1 MEQPQSIVV
10 IPKVGKTAHLVTGPK
25 RSMNSLITPSDGK
38 TADGVA
44 ESAGNGKPPPPVAAE
59 SLTDALDPT
68 KPPDAA
74 VRWMARNCPSNVD
87 LATLS
92 NVCVRWRRVVAGTI
106 ADDLLRPY
114 ANDLSDGSH
123 GGGGGDDDDDDRNT
137 TDAKDGAGEGQNGGH
152 KSNVDEGGTSATNI
166 KSCSSRSDL
175 AKLYPVASLL
185 LPEMAMELIERRKD
199 SMMDTETKDGNGGD
213 NTAGYS
219 LEDGEALVPI
229 KGGEDD
235 EGETEADAKG
245 ADGTADGEEDG
256 NDERTPAAATID
268 GEGQFCLAW
277 FAPSGIQIQS
287 VRVGDEGDDHSFSSS
302 SSEGIPDTDAAS
314 RRSSITPPF
323 GPSGQETYDLSE
335 TEEVAADKDK
345 ARRRGYLSGKDSS
358 GGGGA
363 KGGGGGVSGAAGT
376 SGPGGTKGPSPAPD
390 PNSPLRRRPPM
401 NRTVATGAGAVVK
414 KKKSTDDASG
424 RLQTCALGWSSYL
437 SAMDVLLPF
446 GFSTSFVRVS
456 SLLRFATD
464 WNNLPLPFFVTFL
477 HLD

>member
-1 MEQPQSIVV
+1 MTRLNP
-10 IPKVGKTAHLVTGPK
+10 
-25 RSMNSLITPSDGK
+25 PSDGK
-38 TADGVA
+38 TAYVVA
-44 ESAGNGKPPPPVAAE
+44 GSAGNGSKSPPSVAAD
-59 SLTDALDPT
+59 SSTDALDPT

-74 VRWMARNCPSNVD
+74 IRWMARNCASNVD

-92 NVCVRWRRVVAGTI
+92 NVCARWRRVVEATI
-106 ADDLLRPY
+106 TDDLLLPY
-114 ANDLSDGSH
+114 ANHLSDGGH
-123 GGGGGDDDDDDRNT
+123 GGSDDDDDDDDDGSKDNG
-137 TDAKDGAGEGQNGGH
+137 AKDGAEAGQNGGH
-152 KSNVDEGGTSATNI
+152 MSNVNKGVTSATDI
-166 KSCSSRSDL
+166 KSRSRSDL

-185 LPEMAMELIERRKD
+185 LPEMVMELLERRKD
-199 SMMDTETKDGNGGD
+199 SMINTEIEDGNGGD

-219 LEDGEALVPI
+219 PEDGEALVPI

-235 EGETEADAKG
+235 EGGTEADAKG
-245 ADGTADGEEDG
+245 ADGAACGKENGEDENALATTTTADS
-256 NDERTPAAATID
+256 
-268 GEGQFCLAW
+268 EGQFCLAW

-287 VRVGDEGDDHSFSSS
+287 VRVGDDGDDHSVSSS

-363 KGGGGGVSGAAGT
+363 KGGGGGGGGGAAGT
-376 SGPGGTKGPSPAPD
+376 GGAGGARGPSPAPD

-401 NRTVATGAGAVVK
+401 NRAVATGAGAVVK

-446 GFSTSFVRVS
+446 GFSSSFVRVS
-456 SLLRFATD
+456 LLRRFAST
-464 WNNLPLPFFVTFL
+464 WQNLSFHFLSPFCISTNQDHYYCFL
-477 HLD
+477 FFRF

>member
-1 MEQPQSIVV
+1 M
-10 IPKVGKTAHLVTGPK
+10 TGP
-25 RSMNSLITPSDGK
+25 TPPSDGK
-38 TADGVA
+38 TADVVA
-44 ESAGNGKPPPPVAAE
+44 GSAGNGKPPPSVAAD
-59 SLTDALDPT
+59 SSTDALDPSE
-68 KPPDAA
+68 PPDVA

-87 LATLS
+87 LASLS
-92 NVCVRWRRVVAGTI
+92 NVCGRWRRVVAATI
-106 ADDLLRPY
+106 TDDLLRPY
-114 ANDLSDGSH
+114 ANHLSDGGHS
-123 GGGGGDDDDDDRNT
+123 GNGGDGDING
-137 TDAKDGAGEGQNGGH
+137 AKHGAEEGQNGGH
-152 KSNVDEGGTSATNI
+152 ISKVDKGGTSATGTDI
-166 KSCSSRSDL
+166 KSACSRSDL

-185 LPEMAMELIERRKD
+185 LPEMAMELLERRKD
-199 SMMDTETKDGNGGD
+199 SMMNTEIEDENSGD
-213 NTAGYS
+213 NIVGYS
-219 LEDGEALVPI
+219 PEDGEALVPI
-229 KGGEDD
+229 KGGEEDD
-235 EGETEADAKG
+235 EDDGKIEADTNG
-245 ADGTADGEEDG
+245 ADNGACGKENG
-256 NDERTPAAATID
+256 NDENKPATATAD

-287 VRVGDEGDDHSFSSS
+287 VRVGDDGDDHSVSSS

-345 ARRRGYLSGKDSS
+345 ARRRGYLSGKDSG

-363 KGGGGGVSGAAGT
+363 KGGGGGGGGAAGR
-376 SGPGGTKGPSPAPD
+376 GPSPAPD

-401 NRTVATGAGAVVK
+401 NRTVATGAGALVK

-456 SLLRFATD
+456 CFIALFR
-464 WNNLPLPFFVTFL
+464 N
-477 HLD
+477 

>member
-1 MEQPQSIVV
+1 MTRLTP
-10 IPKVGKTAHLVTGPK
+10 
-25 RSMNSLITPSDGK
+25 PSDGK
-38 TADGVA
+38 AADVVA
-44 ESAGNGKPPPPVAAE
+44 GSAGNGKSPPSVAAD
-59 SLTDALDPT
+59 SSTDALDPT

-74 VRWMARNCPSNVD
+74 VRWMARNCPSNFD

-92 NVCVRWRRVVAGTI
+92 NVCARWRRVVAATI
-106 ADDLLRPY
+106 TDDLLRPY
-114 ANDLSDGSH
+114 ANHLSDGGH
-123 GGGGGDDDDDDRNT
+123 GGNGGGDDSKAIG
-137 TDAKDGAGEGQNGGH
+137 AKHGAEEGQNCGRI
-152 KSNVDEGGTSATNI
+152 SNGDKGGTSATDI
-166 KSCSSRSDL
+166 KSCSRSDL

-185 LPEMAMELIERRKD
+185 LPEMAMELLERRKD
-199 SMMDTETKDGNGGD
+199 SMMNTEIEDKNGGD

-219 LEDGEALVPI
+219 PEDGEALVPI

-235 EGETEADAKG
+235 EGKIEADAKG
-245 ADGTADGEEDG
+245 ADNGACGKVNG
-256 NDERTPAAATID
+256 NDENKPATATAD

-287 VRVGDEGDDHSFSSS
+287 VRVGDEGDDHSVSSS

-363 KGGGGGVSGAAGT
+363 KGGGGGGGGGAADT
-376 SGPGGTKGPSPAPD
+376 GGTGGARGPSPAPD
-390 PNSPLRRRPPM
+390 PNSPPRRRLPT

-456 SLLRFATD
+456 SLLRFASD
-464 WNNLPLPFFVTFL
+464 
-477 HLD
+477 

>member
-1 MEQPQSIVV
+1 MTRLTP
-10 IPKVGKTAHLVTGPK
+10 
-25 RSMNSLITPSDGK
+25 PSDGK
-38 TADGVA
+38 TADVVA
-44 ESAGNGKPPPPVAAE
+44 GSAGIGSKSPPSVAAD
-59 SLTDALDPT
+59 SSTDALDPSE
-68 KPPDAA
+68 PPDVA

-92 NVCVRWRRVVAGTI
+92 NVCGRWRRVVAATI
-106 ADDLLRPY
+106 TDDLLRPY
-114 ANDLSDGSH
+114 ANHLSDGSH
-123 GGGGGDDDDDDRNT
+123 GGRSGIGNINGS
-137 TDAKDGAGEGQNGGH
+137 KHGAEEGQNGGH
-152 KSNVDEGGTSATNI
+152 ISKVDKGGTSATDM
-166 KSCSSRSDL
+166 KSCSRSDL

-185 LPEMAMELIERRKD
+185 LPEMAMELLERRKD
-199 SMMDTETKDGNGGD
+199 SMMNTEIEDENGGD
-213 NTAGYS
+213 NIAEYS
-219 LEDGEALVPI
+219 PEDGEALVPI
-229 KGGEDD
+229 KGGEEDD
-235 EGETEADAKG
+235 EGRIEADAKG
-245 ADGTADGEEDG
+245 ADNGACGKENG
-256 NDERTPAAATID
+256 NDENKPATATAD

-287 VRVGDEGDDHSFSSS
+287 VRVGDDGDDHSVSSS

-345 ARRRGYLSGKDSS
+345 ARRRGYLSGKDSG

-363 KGGGGGVSGAAGT
+363 AGR
-376 SGPGGTKGPSPAPD
+376 GPSPAPD

-401 NRTVATGAGAVVK
+401 NRTVATGAGALVK

-456 SLLRFATD
+456 CFIALFR
-464 WNNLPLPFFVTFL
+464 N
-477 HLD
+477 